1 MKNRKLKKYIK
12 KVIEPLESEDFLML
26 FTKCS
31 VLGYS
36 TTTLGVED
44 YRVLK
49 TILTDMIYAIDKEPK
64 YKELFLSD
72 DGLLFPYDEDNWV
85 RISMLNNNPLG
96 LTFYLDNSYKL
107 FLFENE
113 KLVTFNKV
121 ATTSVRDSQF
131 IAENLSLA

>member
-85 RISMLNNNPLG
+85 RISMLNSNPLG

>member
-26 FTKCS
+26 FSKCS

-36 TTTLGVED
+36 HTTLGFED
-44 YRVLK
+44 YKVLK
-49 TILTDMIYAIDKEPK
+49 DVLNKVVSAVEKELDF
-64 YKELFLSD
+64 KELFLSD
-72 DGLLFPYDEDNWV
+72 DGLLFPYDGESWV
-85 RISMLNNNPLG
+85 RISMLNNKPLG

-113 KLVTFNKV
+113 KLVTFNKIS
-121 ATTSVRDSQF
+121 TTTVRDAQF
-131 IAENLSLA
+131 ITENLALA

>member
-131 IAENLSLA
+131 ISENLSLA